1 MLTST
6 DQYWRLAQGISR
18 WGGVSPRKTLQGP
31 APFQLK
37 TFPQRP
43 CLVLMRAAC
52 PEGGLL
58 SPFAS
63 FLWVFTPAEGRFCCS
78 LPLLILLGGD
88 PVSERALW
96 YSLQPS
102 ARPWAPGVLCPAP
115 WGSLTSSIRGACSL
129 PSHLR
134 VATGWP
140 HSTLP
145 TLTGPVRQDAAS
157 VPGGE
162 AQPAAG
168 LERLLSAVLLVSP
181 AWAETHHRLRASA

>member
-1 MLTST
+1 
-6 DQYWRLAQGISR
+6 
-18 WGGVSPRKTLQGP
+18 
-31 APFQLK
+31 
-37 TFPQRP
+37 
-43 CLVLMRAAC
+43 MRAAC

-58 SPFAS
+58 SPSAS

-78 LPLLILLGGD
+78 LPLLLLLGGD
-88 PVSERALW
+88 PVSECALW

-102 ARPWAPGVLCPAP
+102 ARPWAPGVLRPAP
-115 WGSLTSSIRGACSL
+115 CGSLTSSIRGACGL

-134 VATGWP
+134 VATGCP

-145 TLTGPVRQDAAS
+145 TLTGPGRQDAAG

-168 LERLLSAVLLVSP
+168 RERLLSAVLLVSP
-181 AWAETHHRLRASA
+181 AWAETPHHLRASA